1 MWYLILTLLPQNPGK
16 PASSSAYYNEQKLC
30 VHHKLV
36 LSEKPITLYS
46 CLWKNNYPDWL
57 VEKEKEKFLKGDSK
71 DVTSKEQKSDKDF
84 NCVLVFPFIGKES
97 VKLGKE
103 IKRIFSEAFPRFDVL
118 IAYRNFKMGTYF
130 GLKAPALFSSNLV
143 YDFRC
148 SEDGEVSYI
157 GTTTRHLWKRIEE
170 HLDPKKY
177 SAIQA
182 HLAEC
187 DKCCGWRIYPTWWKC
202 GNVAFRRG
210 KLK

>member
-1 MWYLILTLLPQNPGK
+1 M
-16 PASSSAYYNEQKLC
+16 
-30 VHHKLV
+30 
-36 LSEKPITLYS
+36 
-46 CLWKNNYPDWL
+46 KNNYPDWL

-84 NCVLVFPFIGKES
+84 NCVLVFPFIGKKS

-118 IAYRNFKMGTYF
+118 IAYRNFKVGTYF
-130 GLKAPALFSSNLV
+130 GLKATTPALFSSNLV

-177 SAIQA
+177 SAIKA
-182 HLAEC
+182 RLAEC
-187 DKCCGWRIYPTWWKC
+187 DKCCEVKDLYHLVKVRKRCFSPREAKIAESMIIADEKPSLNKQKGAAQGRSFLLNIFK
-202 GNVAFRRG
+202 
-210 KLK
+210 